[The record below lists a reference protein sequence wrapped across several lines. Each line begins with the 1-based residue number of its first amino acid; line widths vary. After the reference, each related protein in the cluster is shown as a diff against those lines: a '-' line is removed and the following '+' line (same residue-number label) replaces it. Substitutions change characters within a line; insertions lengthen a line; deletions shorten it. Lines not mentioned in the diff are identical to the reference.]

1 LLIGDNGSAM
11 QITVDIPDQ
20 VAAKAAA
27 LGISVEDYVN
37 ELLTRES
44 AGPRAGR
51 AWTREESR
59 AWLGRLAHFSNRI
72 PQLPDE
78 AFTRESFY
86 QDHD

>member
-1 LLIGDNGSAM
+1 M
-11 QITVDIPDQ
+11 QITVDVPEQ

-27 LGISVEDYVN
+27 LGVSVEDYVRG
-37 ELLTRES
+37 LVLRDS
-44 AGPRAGR
+44 PPVVKAYAPPR
-51 AWTREESR
+51 TREEIR
-59 AWLGRLAHFSNRI
+59 AWLDKMAQFSDLI